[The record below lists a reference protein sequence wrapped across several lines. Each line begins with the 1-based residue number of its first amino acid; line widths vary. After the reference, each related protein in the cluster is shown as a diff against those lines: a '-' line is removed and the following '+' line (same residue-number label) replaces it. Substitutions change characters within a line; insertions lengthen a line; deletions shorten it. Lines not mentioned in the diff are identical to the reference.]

1 MSIMSLEHMI
11 SEAREMQETGR
22 YINGIIFHALVA
34 EIDRLRALVTP
45 DETTQTTT
53 QCYFEGC
60 DQPAV
65 EMACGR
71 AHGRYVNPSGPYLM
85 KQHPG
90 HPTPAW
96 YCSVHAELVADED
109 CPEYKEMCPN
119 CGCRFGVN

>member
-1 MSIMSLEHMI
+1 MMNSWVKMHRPSLGPYTEGNV
-11 SEAREMQETGR
+11 RR
-22 YINGIIFHALVA
+22 CLDCNALDPPLH
-34 EIDRLRALVTP
+34 EICSQV
-45 DETTQTTT
+45 
-53 QCYFEGC
+53 QCAFEGC
-60 DQPAV
+60 DQPAT
-65 EMACGR
+65 EIACGR
-71 AHGRYVNPSGPYLM
+71 AHGRYVNPGEGHGPYLM